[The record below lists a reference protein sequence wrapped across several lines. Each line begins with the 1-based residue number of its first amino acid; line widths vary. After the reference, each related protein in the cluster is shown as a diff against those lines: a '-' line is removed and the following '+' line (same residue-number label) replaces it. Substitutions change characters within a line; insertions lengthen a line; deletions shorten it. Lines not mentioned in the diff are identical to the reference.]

1 MSWRTPSSLKWLI
14 IKRSRLSGELE
25 RLLPKLDALRAE
37 FEQMEATMNGLRDQL
52 AALDQTFL
60 LHDIQIDPRGI
71 EPVIPHRHPRLFP
84 NGHMG
89 RHIRHILAERGS
101 GEWTT
106 TPEIARKIMEHLG
119 MSESDGAEGVYRS
132 IRRAVRNRLQSLM
145 QAGEVERAIGA
156 TTNKDAPG
164 EDQSRWRLARV
175 DSALS
180 ESKSRD

>member
-25 RLLPKLDALRAE
+25 RLLPKLDSLKGE
-37 FEQMEATMNGLRDQL
+37 YEQMEATVNELRDQL

-89 RHIRHILAERGS
+89 RHIRRILAEREH

-106 TPEIARKIMEHLG
+106 TPEIARKIMEHLSI
-119 MSESDGAEGVYRS
+119 SETDGADGLYRS
-132 IRRAVRNRLQSLM
+132 VRRAVRNRLQSLM
-145 QAGEVERAIGA
+145 QAGEVERIIGA
-156 TTNKDAPG
+156 TTNKNAPG
-164 EDQSRWRLARV
+164 EDQSRWRLTRLDATPSPSMSG
-175 DSALS
+175 D
-180 ESKSRD
+180 

>member
-14 IKRSRLSGELE
+14 IKRSRLSGQLE
-25 RLLPKLDALRAE
+25 RLLPKLDSLRGE
-37 FEQMEATMNGLRDQL
+37 FEQMEAEVNRLRDQL
-52 AALDQTFL
+52 AALDRTFL
-60 LHDIQIDPRGI
+60 LHDIQIDPTGI

-89 RHIRHILAERGS
+89 RHIRRILAEREY

-106 TPEIARKIMEHLG
+106 TPEIAWKIMEHLDI
-119 MSESDGAEGVYRS
+119 SETGGADGVYRS

-145 QAGEVERAIGA
+145 QAGEVERVIGA